1 MSTIAVERTS
11 TEALVGS
18 TFAPRRTRA
27 NPPAI
32 DRTVAANADTPDLT
46 SFRFRPSGNWTNNLG
61 IMYATGA
68 GVAQDFAK
76 AAGWY
81 RESADRKGDA
91 NAQYNVGIA
100 YYNGRGDLPDH
111 REAAR
116 WFRKAAEQGDAC
128 AQSNLGYM
136 YEYGLGVQQDDTE
149 AKKWYRKPAQVAD
162 TTARSKPGAIAP
174 GA

>member
-1 MSTIAVERTS
+1 MAAIAAERTS
-11 TEALVGS
+11 PEAFAGS
-18 TFAPRRTRA
+18 TVAPRRTRA

-32 DRTVAANADTPDLT
+32 DRPVAANADTPDLT

-81 RESADRKGDA
+81 RDSADRKGDA
-91 NAQYNVGIA
+91 NAQYNLGIA
-100 YYNGRGDLPDH
+100 YYNGRGVLPDH
-111 REAAR
+111 GEAAR
-116 WFRKAAEQGDAC
+116 WFRKAAEQGDAR
-128 AQSNLGYM
+128 AQSNLGHM
-136 YEYGLGVQQDDTE
+136 YENGLGVQQDDTE
-149 AKKWYRKPAQVAD
+149 AKKWYRKAAQVAEA
-162 TTARSKPGAIAP
+162 TARSKPGAIAP